1 MPADRRKKTKTPEAV
16 PDAGDP
22 DRKRVLNV
30 LAQRRYRQK
39 RKEKIAAL
47 EAQAS
52 GLSLQQSSNP
62 SDDGGVRIEPDHTSS
77 SSSGYSPDNFDLIED
92 IIRQPEVDAFPD
104 LNFGQ
109 DQVDLQLFPGL
120 GKCINQLCR
129 LEILCTCMIANLLQK
144 AARAKPLRISFA
156 GCGVITLTWYR
167 PMLPIHSHPGI
178 TSIAGQPPGATALE
192 HLSTKPRRRTAR
204 HPYSDRHEGLRQYR
218 DSSQPHEPHLG
229 PDIPTRP
236 SNNFLHASSTKPTPH
251 SRSNDSATSS
261 PPGCYT
267 MAFSAGEADLHFGIT
282 LSPTPTR
289 CTRRRCDESR
299 PEQGCNAPH
308 SGL

>member
-52 GLSLQQSSNP
+52 ELSLQQSSNP

-144 AARAKPLRISFA
+144 AARARASSDQLRRLWGHNSYMVQTYAPYPLPS
-156 GCGVITLTWYR
+156 
-167 PMLPIHSHPGI
+167 
-178 TSIAGQPPGATALE
+178 
-192 HLSTKPRRRTAR
+192 R
-204 HPYSDRHEGLRQYR
+204 HHQYR
-218 DSSQPHEPHLG
+218 
-229 PDIPTRP
+229 RP
-236 SNNFLHASSTKPTPH
+236 A
-251 SRSNDSATSS
+251 
-261 PPGCYT
+261 
-267 MAFSAGEADLHFGIT
+267 
-282 LSPTPTR
+282 
-289 CTRRRCDESR
+289 TRRNRTR
-299 PEQGCNAPH
+299 APFH
-308 SGL
+308 